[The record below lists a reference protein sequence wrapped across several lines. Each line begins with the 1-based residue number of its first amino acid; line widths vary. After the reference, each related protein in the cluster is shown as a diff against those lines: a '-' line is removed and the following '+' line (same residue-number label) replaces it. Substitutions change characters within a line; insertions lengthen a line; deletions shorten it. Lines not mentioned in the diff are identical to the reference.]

1 MWHTF
6 FDAVIM
12 TEVKRRPLRLPELP
26 LALPR
31 SYCDG
36 TGDSR
41 DVCCACASRS
51 RNGTRVRRL
60 YAVGE
65 GSPTASGG
73 DASLEVIGPL
83 LPLVCCCNYCRPASG
98 HMCLSLRLTDP

>member
-12 TEVKRRPLRLPELP
+12 TEMKRRPLRLPEVP
-26 LALPR
+26 LALPG

-41 DVCCACASRS
+41 GDCCACASRS
-51 RNGTRVRRL
+51 RNGTRVCRL

-65 GSPTASGG
+65 GSPTASRE
-73 DASLEVIGPL
+73 DASL
-83 LPLVCCCNYCRPASG
+83 
-98 HMCLSLRLTDP
+98 